1 MARITVEDCIQR
13 VPNRFELVLLAAQR
27 ARDISAGAPLLVPHD
42 NDKNPVIALREIA
55 EGKLDLDHLRYEIV
69 WGLRRYRRLE
79 EQLAARRE
87 EEEEPDLEQELAQL
101 LGGFGTEEAEAGD
114 EEVEER
120 AGPPA
125 ELESMPHELSYS
137 EFDVPD
143 RD

>member
-1 MARITVEDCIQR
+1 MARITVEDCIQK

-27 ARDISAGAPLLVPHD
+27 ARDISAGAPILVPHD

-55 EGKLDLDHLRYEIV
+55 EDRLDLDHLRYEIV
-69 WGLRRYRRLE
+69 WGLRRYRKLE
-79 EQLAARRE
+79 EQLVARQE
-87 EEEEPDLEQELAQL
+87 EEEQDLEQELAQL
-101 LGGFGTEEAEAGD
+101 LGGFAAEEEPG
-114 EEVEER
+114 EGVPER

-125 ELESMPHELSYS
+125 ELESMPHEVSYS

>member
-1 MARITVEDCIQR
+1 MARITVEDCIQK

-55 EGKLDLDHLRYEIV
+55 EDRLDLDHLRYEIV

-79 EQLAARRE
+79 EQLTARRQ
-87 EEEEPDLEQELAQL
+87 EEEPDLEQELAQML
-101 LGGFGTEEAEAGD
+101 AAYGMEEGEAGD
-114 EEVEER
+114 EEDEEH
-120 AGPPA
+120 GVPPA
-125 ELESMPHELSYS
+125 ELESMPHEISYS

>member
-1 MARITVEDCIQR
+1 MARITVEDCIQQ

-55 EGKLDLDHLRYEIV
+55 ENKLDLDHLRYELIY
-69 WGLRRYRRLE
+69 GLRRYRKLE
-79 EQLAARRE
+79 EALTAREEDEEEDLEAQLA
-87 EEEEPDLEQELAQL
+87 ELVPVAE
-101 LGGFGTEEAEAGD
+101 GGAAAGS
-114 EEVEER
+114 
-120 AGPPA
+120 AGG
-125 ELESMPHELSYS
+125 EMESLPETLSYA

>member
-1 MARITVEDCIQR
+1 MARITVEDCIQK

-55 EGKLDLDHLRYEIV
+55 EDKLDLDHLRYEIV
-69 WGLRRYRRLE
+69 WGLRRYRKLE
-79 EQLAARRE
+79 EQLVAQKEERE
-87 EEEEPDLEQELAQL
+87 DDFEQELAQL
-101 LGGFGTEEAEAGD
+101 LGGFAGEDGEDEEAE
-114 EEVEER
+114 EEDR
-120 AGPPA
+120 AASLA
-125 ELESMPHELSYS
+125 ELDSMPHEVSYS